1 MLKQIIYFVIYF
13 ILILIGTSCYDNKT
27 DEIPTEIIDS
37 LKTEIVEVIN
47 DTILPGDI
55 HIKKQLLYDQ
65 YTLEDTYPYQ
75 DTTRMFQ
82 WEKIRERLALL
93 EYVQRIPATWAVL
106 QNYKNLNGES
116 PLVNIWHRNAYKR
129 VSDTLG
135 VERWQS
141 IALYPLNDTIMPV
154 LYARDGSL
162 VKHLSHDSLSSF
174 AKIEMAETAKQW
186 MVKKKYIRVLNDSIV
201 FNKAI
206 FVDVTNQNI
215 TTMEKQDSV
224 WLVRSMNPATTG
236 RHKPPYAQETPTGL
250 FVIQEKKS
258 KMVFL
263 KDGSNETGGF
273 APYAS
278 RFTNGAYLH
287 GIPSNAPQKNIIEY
301 SWSLGTVP
309 KSHMCVRNA
318 SSHAKFIYDWAP
330 SFRSVV
336 FVID

>member
-1 MLKQIIYFVIYF
+1 MRDTCIF
-13 ILILIGTSCYDNKT
+13 LILLFTVYSCKNTKET
-27 DEIPTEIIDS
+27 DIENET
-37 LKTEIVEVIN
+37 N
-47 DTILPGDI
+47 DTISTENKPVIDTTISPEDI
-55 HIKKQLLYDQ
+55 IFEKALLYDK

-75 DTTRMFQ
+75 DTIREFQ
-82 WEKIRERLALL
+82 WDKMRKHLAML
-93 EYVQRIPATWAVL
+93 ENVQRVNASWAVL

-116 PLVNIWHRNAYKR
+116 PLVESWVRNAYKR

-141 IALYPLNDTIMPV
+141 VALYALNDTIVPKI
-154 LYARDGSL
+154 YARDGSL
-162 VKHLSHDSLSSF
+162 VKYLESDSTSLF
-174 AKIEMAETAKQW
+174 AKIEMAETEKEW
-186 MVKKKYIRVLNDSIV
+186 YVHKKYVKMLSDTVN
-201 FNKAI
+201 FNKVVI
-206 FVDVTNQNI
+206 VDVTNQNI
-215 TTMEKQDSV
+215 VTLEKADTN

-236 RHKPPYAQETPTGL
+236 RHKPPYAQETPVGM

-263 KDGSNETGGF
+263 KDGSTATGGF

-287 GIPSNAPQKNIIEY
+287 GIPTNAPQKAIIEY

-309 KSHMCVRNA
+309 RSHMCVRNA

-330 SFRSVV
+330 SFRSIV